1 MQCNGV
7 GGKVGEGK
15 GLRSATLSSIQ
26 CHPAPFSGP
35 SPPFSGPT
43 YRNQQ
48 CDTISLLHA
57 ITPLICHV
65 RNSCKDKAWQKK
77 YVFFMVKLIIF
88 SFFVDTRVE

>member
-15 GLRSATLSSIQ
+15 GLRSATLSSTQ
-26 CHPAPFSGP
+26 CHPVPFSGP

-48 CDTISLLHA
+48 CDTISFLHA
-57 ITPLICHV
+57 ITPLICHCLDG
-65 RNSCKDKAWQKK
+65 RGEEEEEDARLAPSQ
-77 YVFFMVKLIIF
+77 I
-88 SFFVDTRVE
+88 E